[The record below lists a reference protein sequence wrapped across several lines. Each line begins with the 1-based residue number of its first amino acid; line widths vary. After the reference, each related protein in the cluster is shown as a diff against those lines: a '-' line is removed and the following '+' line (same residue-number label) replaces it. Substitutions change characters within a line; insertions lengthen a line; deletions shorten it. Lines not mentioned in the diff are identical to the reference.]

1 MVNIGDTLAASL
13 NNSLVGAVNFI
24 PKFIAGVVILLIGIV
39 VAAILK
45 QVVVSIFKALKID
58 SFLKK
63 YGVPELK
70 EEFSWTNILGEL
82 VRWFVI
88 IVFLIP
94 TADVWGLPRI
104 TTVLNEFLV
113 YLPNV
118 FVAAIVALVGF
129 VFARL
134 AHDVVLVS
142 ARNVDTK
149 TAATIATVARWAIN
163 IFVILV
169 VLTQLG
175 VAADLVRI
183 LFTGFVAM
191 LAVAGGIA
199 FGLGGQNAAKD
210 TIESVRKKLKQ

>member
-1 MVNIGDTLAASL
+1 MTNVGDTLTASI
-13 NNSLVGAVNFI
+13 NNALTGVVNFI
-24 PKFIAGVVILLIGIV
+24 PNFVAGLVILLIGII
-39 VAAILK
+39 VASILK
-45 QVVVSIFKALKID
+45 QVVVSVLKALKID

-70 EEFSWTNILGEL
+70 EEFSWTNILAEL

-88 IVFLIP
+88 VVFLIP

-104 TTVLNEFLV
+104 TTILNEFLL

-118 FVAAIVALVGF
+118 FVAAVVALIGF

-134 AHDVVLVS
+134 AHDVILVS
-142 ARNVDTK
+142 AKNVDAK
-149 TAATIATVARWAIN
+149 TASTIATVARWAVN
-163 IFVILV
+163 VFVILV

-175 VAADLVRI
+175 VAADLIRI
-183 LFTGFVAM
+183 LFTGLVAM
-191 LAVAGGIA
+191 LAIAGGIA

-210 TIESVRKKLKQ
+210 TIENVRKKLKQ

>member
-134 AHDVVLVS
+134 AHDVILVS
-142 ARNVDTK
+142 AKNVDSK

-163 IFVILV
+163 IFVILA
-169 VLTQLG
+169 VLAQLG

-183 LFTGFVAM
+183 LFTGLVAM

-199 FGLGGQNAAKD
+199 FGLGGQGAAKD
-210 TIESVRKKLKQ
+210 SIEVVRKKLKQ

>member
-1 MVNIGDTLAASL
+1 MVNISDTLVASL

-134 AHDVVLVS
+134 AHDVILVS
-142 ARNVDTK
+142 AKNVDSK

-163 IFVILV
+163 IFVILA
-169 VLTQLG
+169 VLAQLG

-183 LFTGFVAM
+183 LFTGLVAM

-199 FGLGGQNAAKD
+199 FGLGGQGAAKD
-210 TIESVRKKLKQ
+210 SIEVVRKKLKQ